1 MSLFISPPPYSQAAI
16 PQPPTNSSH
25 NNSILPIHYTNKNS
39 IDMANNENVQS
50 APKATVATTWNEL
63 DFQKTMGWQSVCK
76 YGIVTLAVAIV
87 TTTATFLIVKY
98 LGPN

>member
-16 PQPPTNSSH
+16 PQPPTNSSR
-25 NNSILPIHYTNKNS
+25 NSILPIHYTNKNS
-39 IDMANNENVQS
+39 IDMANDENVQS

-87 TTTATFLIVKY
+87 ATFLIVKY

>member
-16 PQPPTNSSH
+16 PQPPTNSSR
-25 NNSILPIHYTNKNS
+25 NSILPIHYTNKNS
-39 IDMANNENVQS
+39 IDMANDENVQS
-50 APKATVATTWNEL
+50 APKATVATTWDEL

-87 TTTATFLIVKY
+87 ATFLIVKY
-98 LGPN
+98 LDPN

>member
-16 PQPPTNSSH
+16 PQPPTNSSR
-25 NNSILPIHYTNKNS
+25 NSILPIHYTNKNS
-39 IDMANNENVQS
+39 VDMANDENVQS
-50 APKATVATTWNEL
+50 APKATVATTWDEL

-87 TTTATFLIVKY
+87 ATFLIVKY
-98 LGPN
+98 LDPN

>member
-16 PQPPTNSSH
+16 PQPPTNSSR
-25 NNSILPIHYTNKNS
+25 NSILPIHYTNKNS
-39 IDMANNENVQS
+39 IDMANDENVQS

-87 TTTATFLIVKY
+87 ATFLIVKY
-98 LGPN
+98 LDPN